1 MPYGPTP
8 PPRLADAGAAAA
20 AAAPYKIS
28 VLSTSY
34 SYSSSSSSYSTS
46 SSSSSSIGPQG
57 VGQDIILFPGSKQMH
72 MRAQDLF
79 RECKVKHAR
88 YYFALLVTCVEL
100 RLRMVKLT
108 RLEMPAISPVTRS

>member
-1 MPYGPTP
+1 
-8 PPRLADAGAAAA
+8 
-20 AAAPYKIS
+20 
-28 VLSTSY
+28 
-34 SYSSSSSSYSTS
+34 
-46 SSSSSSIGPQG
+46 
-57 VGQDIILFPGSKQMH
+57 

-108 RLEMPAISPVTRS
+108 RLEMPAISPVTRSLD